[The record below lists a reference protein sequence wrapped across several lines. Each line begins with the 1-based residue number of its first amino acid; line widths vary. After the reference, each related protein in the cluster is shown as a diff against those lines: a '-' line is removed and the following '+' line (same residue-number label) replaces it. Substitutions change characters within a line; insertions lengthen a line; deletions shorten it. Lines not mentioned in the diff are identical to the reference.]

1 MINRMENRMKT
12 NLGVDRDMGC
22 FESVSIREFWS
33 FTTRLRQGHNL
44 IIYEDEYWF

>member
-1 MINRMENRMKT
+1 MEIKRKT

-22 FESVSIREFWS
+22 FESVSIREFS
-33 FTTRLRQGHNL
+33 SLIARLRQGPNL